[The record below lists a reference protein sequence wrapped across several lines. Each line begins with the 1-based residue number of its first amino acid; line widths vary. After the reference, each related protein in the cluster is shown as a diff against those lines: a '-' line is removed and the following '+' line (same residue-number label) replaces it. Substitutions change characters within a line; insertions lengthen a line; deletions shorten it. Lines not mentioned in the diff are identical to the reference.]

1 MRNCIRRENTTAR
14 EGCRKKIEKDGRR
27 IHWGGGSYVMTTR
40 DNLVKSVMKALEI
53 LELLNREAE
62 LGISEMADRLG
73 WDKST
78 VYRLVATLKEKG
90 YVNQNPANQKY
101 ANSMKL
107 FEMGNSVVE
116 RLGFRRKCQ
125 PYLEELA
132 MRTHETVNLAIQDG
146 SEIIY
151 IDKIESMATIKV
163 DLAIGKRLP
172 MYCTGLGKAIL
183 AWLPE
188 EEVDLLLQE
197 EHFTAHTANTVT
209 SLNELKKQLVQI
221 RQKGY
226 SLDDEEYVMGL
237 KCVASPVWNHQGKP
251 VAAVSVAIPE
261 YRYENGTDQAG
272 YAGLVMEVAQK
283 ISRELGYQPAGG

>member
-1 MRNCIRRENTTAR
+1 
-14 EGCRKKIEKDGRR
+14 
-27 IHWGGGSYVMTTR
+27 MTTR